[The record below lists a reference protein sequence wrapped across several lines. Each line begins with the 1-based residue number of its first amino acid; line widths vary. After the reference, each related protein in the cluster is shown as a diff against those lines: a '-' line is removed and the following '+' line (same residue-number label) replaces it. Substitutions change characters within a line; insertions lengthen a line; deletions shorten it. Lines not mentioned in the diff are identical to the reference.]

1 MQVLFLKNVEH
12 WKPMP
17 RRNDS
22 IIALEVNW
30 HYLKGEKWPHQY
42 FRVVAAIVKLAQNPN
57 AVRGGI
63 CATGLRWVPSCKA
76 APLGDDKEL
85 A

>member
-17 RRNDS
+17 RQNDS

-30 HYLKGEKWPHQY
+30 RYLKGEKWPHQY

-57 AVRGGI
+57 AVGGGY
-63 CATGLRWVPSCKA
+63 ARPASGGYHRAK
-76 APLGDDKEL
+76 PLHS
-85 A
+85 AMTRN

>member
-57 AVRGGI
+57 CTRRGVDMRDGPQVGTI
-63 CATGLRWVPSCKA
+63 VQSRSPRR
-76 APLGDDKEL
+76 
-85 A
+85 